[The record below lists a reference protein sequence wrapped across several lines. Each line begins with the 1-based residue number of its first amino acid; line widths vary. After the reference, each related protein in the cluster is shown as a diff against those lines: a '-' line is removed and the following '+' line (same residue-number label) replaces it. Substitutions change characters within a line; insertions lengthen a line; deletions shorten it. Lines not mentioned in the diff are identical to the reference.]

1 MMKRMLLLPL
11 ALLAAMLV
19 ATAAGADTK
28 TVQITKSGF
37 TPASTTITVGDTVTW
52 HNADTADHQVVANDG
67 SFASPVLHGDQSY
80 SHTFNTAGKVTYHD
94 SFDKNHT
101 GTVTV
106 NGPPPALTLN
116 AASSTVVYGSGTTL
130 SGKASGVVTLQG
142 ESVTLTAQPFGK
154 GTQSLQS
161 TTTAADGSYQFA
173 VGPTIQ
179 TTYQSHWRTA
189 DSAQVQV
196 NVAPRVGL
204 GRNDR
209 IFTAKVTSDLNY
221 GGHFVWLQRHTSL
234 FGWTNVKRVFLNSS
248 SRANFMVRLPH
259 GRSMLRLVLPSGQ
272 AGAGYVAGLSRAI
285 LVTR

>member
-1 MMKRMLLLPL
+1 MTRRLLVGLVAGL
-11 ALLAAMLV
+11 ALAIAAPAQA
-19 ATAAGADTK
+19 ATI
-28 TVQITKSGF
+28 TVQINARSF
-37 TPASTTITVGDTVTW
+37 SPANVTLNHGDRITW
-52 HNADTADHQVVANDG
+52 HNNDRTQHQVVANDG

-80 SHTFNTAGKVTYHD
+80 SHTFNSAGKVTYHD

-234 FGWTNVKRVFLNSS
+234 FGWTNVKRVYLNSS

-259 GRSMLRLVLPSGQ
+259 GRSMLRLVLPSSQ

-285 LVTR
+285 FVIR